1 MKECRYYTKLD
12 GENGSLPLSVRCE
25 LCPHRCV
32 ILDGKHGKCGSRWN
46 FEGVLYSVV
55 YGKPC
60 ALADDPI
67 EKKPLNEF
75 HPGTRCL
82 SLSCTGCNLR
92 CLNCQNHEISQ
103 VLPSEVKFYEVSPK
117 EMVDLAVEHH
127 LPGIAYTYTE
137 PLTYFEYILDI
148 AKEAHER
155 GLRNILVSAGYI
167 NSKPLKELAPLID
180 AANIDIKAFSDEV
193 YVKQCGAHLQ
203 PVLDTLLTLK
213 KAGTHIEIT
222 NLLIPGVN
230 DQEGMI
236 RSMCRWLHE
245 NGFSSCPLHFSRF
258 FPRYK
263 MLDSIPTPRETL
275 YLAERIAKEERMEKV
290 YLGNL

>member
-1 MKECRYYTKLD
+1 MKECRYYTKLTC
-12 GENGSLPLSVRCE
+12 ENSSYPLSVRCE
-25 LCPHRCV
+25 LCPHCCV

-103 VLPSEVKFYEVSPK
+103 VLPSDVRFYEVSPK
-117 EMVDLAVEHH
+117 EMVDLAIEHH

-137 PLTYFEYILDI
+137 PLTYFEYIYDI

-155 GLRNILVSAGYI
+155 GLWNILVSAGYI
-167 NSKPLKELAPLID
+167 NQEPLKELAPLID
-180 AANIDIKAFSDEV
+180 AANIDIKAFSDDV
-193 YVKQCGAHLQ
+193 YIKQCGAHLQ
-203 PVLDTLLTLK
+203 PILDTLMTLK
-213 KAGTHIEIT
+213 EAGTHIEIT

-230 DQEGMI
+230 DQEDMI
-236 RSMCRWLHE
+236 RSMCQWLRE

-263 MLDSIPTPRETL
+263 MLDASPTPREIL
-275 YLAERIAKEERMEKV
+275 YLAERIAKEEGMERV

>member
-1 MKECRYYTKLD
+1 MMECRYYTQIA
-12 GENGSLPLSVRCE
+12 GEKNGHLNTVRCE
-25 LCPHRCV
+25 LCPHHCE
-32 ILDGKHGKCGSRWN
+32 ILEGKHGKCGSRWN
-46 FEGVLYSVV
+46 FEGRLYSVV

-67 EKKPLNEF
+67 EKKPLAEF

-82 SLSCTGCNLR
+82 SISCTGCNLR

-117 EMVDLAVEHH
+117 EMIDLAIEHH

-137 PLTYFEYILDI
+137 PLTYFEYIYDI

-155 GLRNILVSAGYI
+155 GLWNILVSAGYI
-167 NSKPLKELAPLID
+167 CQEPLKEIVPLID

-193 YVKQCGAHLQ
+193 YIKQCGAHLQ
-203 PVLDTLLTLK
+203 PVLDNLLTMK
-213 KAGTHIEIT
+213 EAGVHIEIT

-230 DQEGMI
+230 DSEEMI
-236 RSMCRWLHE
+236 RELCRWLNA
-245 NGFSSCPLHFSRF
+245 NGFAASPLHFSRF

-263 MLDSIPTPRETL
+263 MQDSHPTPKETL
-275 YLAERIAKEERMEKV
+275 YIAQQIAKEEGMESI